1 MNTTTIKST
10 CGKLAALFV
19 VAASAAIPA
28 VFPMVAHAGRT
39 VYWQRPEAGGY
50 NWNDNAN
57 WNTALDG
64 SGEAVVPGEGDT
76 LDFTKLVGIASG
88 TPRSYYFTNDI
99 PNEVQFAKCVNIFTD
114 GDSYKRMGVW
124 FDKGL
129 FWFDDQ
135 DATEFHYLRVGA
147 DAKLKA
153 TTLRLE
159 RESNV
164 VPNNYVLQNEGGIE
178 VTGEMTYGISPR
190 KNNPY
195 ICNGGAHGGGV
206 VKAEKFVYII
216 RSAGSMLYLT
226 HRADSIVETLVLGSG
241 GVQFQFEETPS
252 NRPYFRVEGGKS
264 VVIGAS
270 ADYTIGKSGNG
281 TGNDADCILY
291 LEKASSVCTFDTSDY
306 DGRLAGVDIPRNIT
320 FEGRSYGIGK
330 LVVKGCGSFLFATN
344 SVSTGGLTVNE
355 SATVAMNTGCT
366 PGNGAVTMNGTS
378 TLKVAQSGTVT
389 LGGKLTLASTA
400 ALAFNF
406 TDNATAPKLAITAA
420 STIPATVNV
429 KISANEGVRP
439 SAKQTYALT
448 STFDFTGK
456 TVNLVDKPIWVK
468 SVDVV
473 DGSLVLT
480 AKPKGMILIVK

>member
-1 MNTTTIKST
+1 MNMK
-10 CGKLAALFV
+10 KLIAIAAA
-19 VAASAAIPA
+19 AAS
-28 VFPMVAHAGRT
+28 VAFTANAERT
-39 VYWQRPEAGGY
+39 VYWQQSAAGGY

-64 SGEAVVPGEGDT
+64 SGDAVIPGEGDT

-88 TPRSYYFTNDI
+88 TARSYYFTNDI

-164 VPNNYVLQNEGGIE
+164 LPNNYVLQNEGEIE

-195 ICNGGAHGGGV
+195 ICNGGTNGGGV

-252 NRPYFRVEGGKS
+252 NRPYFRVAGGKS

-270 ADYTIGKSGNG
+270 ADYTIGKSGIG

-291 LEKASSVCTFDTSDY
+291 LENASSVCTFDTSDY

-320 FEGRSYGIGK
+320 FEGRSYGTGK

-355 SATVAMNTGCT
+355 FATVAMDEGCT
-366 PGNGAVTMNGTS
+366 PGNGAVTLNGTS
-378 TLKVAQSGTVT
+378 TLRVAQSGTVT
-389 LGGKLTLASTA
+389 LGGDLTMASGT

-406 TDNATAPKLAITAA
+406 TDKKTAPKLD
-420 STIPATVNV
+420 V
-429 KISANEGVRP
+429 
-439 SAKQTYALT
+439 
-448 STFDFTGK
+448 TGK
-456 TVNLVDKPIWVK
+456 TVTAAGTVRVKVSSTGELRPRGGLHTLTSGGAFAGAAVSLDETSKPKWAKGV
-468 SVDVV
+468 SVV
-473 DGSLVLT
+473 DGDIVLEV
-480 AKPKGMILIVK
+480 KRKGLMILVY